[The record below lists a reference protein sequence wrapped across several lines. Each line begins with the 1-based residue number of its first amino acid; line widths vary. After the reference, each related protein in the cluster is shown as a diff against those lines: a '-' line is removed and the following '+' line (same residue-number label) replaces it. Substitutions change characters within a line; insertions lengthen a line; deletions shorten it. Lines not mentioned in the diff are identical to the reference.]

1 MKHTLIKLVDAIIRR
16 IEEHPD
22 TAQSESGIRSW
33 LRGQGYSKRDIDAV
47 MRMVR
52 PHVRRQSSRD
62 ARLPALARA
71 LTPYEEQK
79 LTPDGKAALA
89 RLDYYGLLDPAER
102 EMVLERLDQFDGSV
116 GMDELDYLL
125 SWLVCGG
132 RDYESQ
138 HTLYRVFEG
147 DTQQFH

>member
-16 IEEHPD
+16 MEEHPD
-22 TAQSESGIRSW
+22 SAQSESGIRSW

-52 PHVRRQSSRD
+52 PHVRSHSGRGTR
-62 ARLPALARA
+62 PAVVARA
-71 LTPYEEQK
+71 LTAYEDHK
-79 LTPDGKAALA
+79 LAPESKAALA
-89 RLDYYGLLDPAER
+89 RLDYYGLLEPHER
-102 EMVLERLDQFDGSV
+102 ELVLERMDQFDGLV

-125 SWLVCGG
+125 SWLVCGN

-147 DTQQFH
+147 DTHRFH